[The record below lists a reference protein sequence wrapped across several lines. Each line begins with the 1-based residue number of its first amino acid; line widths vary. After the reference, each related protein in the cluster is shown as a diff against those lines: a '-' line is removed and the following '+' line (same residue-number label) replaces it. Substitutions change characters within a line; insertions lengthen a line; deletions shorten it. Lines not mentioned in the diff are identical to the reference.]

1 MRRKSAVALAVLV
14 SAVILLGEPGGAAP
28 GVKSVGVVD
37 FYSPTPLGVFVGVFP
52 ERFAAD
58 DLSAQLA
65 RAANGRFTVIPRGT
79 MERAEGSLRWQDV
92 DVLHYDRLGVLARS
106 VGADALIL
114 GWIPL
119 LSVDAGGGGMAI
131 PPDGEGPPNA
141 EVNLVIQVFD
151 AAQGRRVAETR
162 QAASALGTT
171 RSLLTQRVLH
181 DALVPAVAPVAD
193 ALTAPAP

>member
-1 MRRKSAVALAVLV
+1 MRWTRAVALAVLAG
-14 SAVILLGEPGGAAP
+14 AVILSGGPGGAAP
-28 GVKSVGVVD
+28 GVKTVGVVD
-37 FYSPTPLGVFVGVFP
+37 FYAPTPLGAFVGVFP

-79 MERAEGSLRWQDV
+79 MERAEGALRWRDV
-92 DVLHYDRLGVLARS
+92 DVLHYDRLGALARS

-119 LSVDAGGGGMAI
+119 LVVDAGGAGVVI
-131 PPDGEGPPNA
+131 PPDGEGPPSA

-151 AAQGRRVAETR
+151 ATQGRRVAETK

-181 DALVPAVAPVAD
+181 DALVPAVVPVTD
-193 ALTAPAP
+193 ALTVPAP